1 MLTHCTSVFCV
12 TLQHYGKLSPS
23 KTVGILLVMYNDG
36 GIVVRFVM
44 NNLHMLETIYR
55 QNSLK

>member
-12 TLQHYGKLSPS
+12 TLQHYGKLPPS
-23 KTVGILLVMYNDG
+23 KTVGILLVMYNNG

-44 NNLHMLETIYR
+44 HNLHKL
-55 QNSLK
+55 